1 MVLFMANER
10 QFKLFTKF
18 IATRGVEEYR
28 QTIQTWVKPE
38 DTILEIGCEHGT
50 TSVLIYKVC
59 KNLIATDISKDCIKE
74 ARQRYPEIHFETLD
88 AFDIKSAMG
97 LGAHFTKIYIDMSG
111 LSSYR
116 ALLDVI
122 SLLNMYSG
130 VFEPKAIIVKSGS
143 LKQFARNC
151 IAWNMNETK

>member
-1 MVLFMANER
+1 MANEN

-28 QTIQTWVKPE
+28 QTIQFWVKPE
-38 DTILEIGCEHGT
+38 DMILEIGCEWGT
-50 TSVLIYKVC
+50 TSAQIWQKC
-59 KNLIATDISKDCIKE
+59 KNLIATDISLDCIKV
-74 ARQRYPEIHFETLD
+74 ARTKYPEIRFETLD
-88 AFDIKSAMG
+88 AFNIKAAMK
-97 LGAHFTKIYIDMSG
+97 LGDRFTKIYIDMSG

-122 SLLNMYSG
+122 SLLNMYAAI
-130 VFEPKAIIVKSGS
+130 FEPEAIIIKSGS

-151 IAWNMNETK
+151 EAWTNQSVTF